1 MRTLLMADIHGNFAA
16 LRAILSTPEAQS
28 CGRVISLGDQVNFGP
43 ESRKVVENLRSLGAT
58 MLMGN
63 HEERLLHPD
72 DFAGYN
78 WAMLRVTAGQL
89 SGISLADLPVD
100 VRIGSALLTHGT
112 PGDPY
117 HLVYPPDLPEVLR
130 ALPEDVNL
138 LISGHNHLCWDVT
151 SGHRRAFNPGSTGLN
166 ETGTGARAMF
176 AIWDGDELTPCSTP
190 YDVTENARAYLSGG
204 FAQEAPEM
212 SRMCL
217 QEDGNGAVS
226 RRFAAD
232 SACEARCGRHGADD
246 CRPRSMAGG
255 GRGRPVAR
263 THFNRGFLGAKGERS
278 MSDTIA
284 AIATAPGQGGIAIVR
299 VSGDMAE
306 DILRRIFRPVGGKHP
321 LPTHL
326 LTYGYIVDGT
336 ERIDECMAVIMRA
349 PKSYTREDVVEFQL
363 HGGGCVAQK
372 VLAMCLSSGARL
384 AQPGEFTRRAFLN
397 GRIDLSQAEAVMDLI
412 AAQGEQSRKAAMRQL
427 TGGASSFI
435 RKAADE
441 LYAIQAGVAACIDYP
456 EEISEE
462 EAASD
467 LAPRI
472 AHLAKTLT
480 DACDERAARLLQS
493 GLRVALCGQPN
504 VGKSSL
510 LNALLGEEKAIVTA
524 IPGTTRDLV
533 EGTLMLSGSVIH
545 LTDTAG
551 LHDTDDPVERIG
563 VDRARRAL
571 ADADV
576 VLLVLDMS
584 RPLSAEDESLLRTLH
599 GRNGCIVLNKSD
611 LPPVLTESDLQDAAD
626 GKPILTVSASVPDS
640 LQPLKSYLASQAA
653 VSDQLTLT
661 QPRHIAAAR
670 RAVAALHQAE
680 DTLRSYSVD
689 LAGVDLQQA
698 QMALAEITGD
708 EVEEKLLD
716 EVFGR
721 FCVGK

>member
-1 MRTLLMADIHGNFAA
+1 
-16 LRAILSTPEAQS
+16 
-28 CGRVISLGDQVNFGP
+28 
-43 ESRKVVENLRSLGAT
+43 
-58 MLMGN
+58 
-63 HEERLLHPD
+63 
-72 DFAGYN
+72 
-78 WAMLRVTAGQL
+78 
-89 SGISLADLPVD
+89 
-100 VRIGSALLTHGT
+100 
-112 PGDPY
+112 
-117 HLVYPPDLPEVLR
+117 
-130 ALPEDVNL
+130 
-138 LISGHNHLCWDVT
+138 
-151 SGHRRAFNPGSTGLN
+151 
-166 ETGTGARAMF
+166 
-176 AIWDGDELTPCSTP
+176 
-190 YDVTENARAYLSGG
+190 
-204 FAQEAPEM
+204 
-212 SRMCL
+212 
-217 QEDGNGAVS
+217 
-226 RRFAAD
+226 
-232 SACEARCGRHGADD
+232 
-246 CRPRSMAGG
+246 
-255 GRGRPVAR
+255 
-263 THFNRGFLGAKGERS
+263 

-326 LTYGYIVDGT
+326 LTYGYIVEDE

-372 VLAMCLSSGARL
+372 VLSLCLSSGARL

-533 EGTLMLSGSVIH
+533 EGTLMLSGSVIASVFNT
-545 LTDTAG
+545 LGATFG
-551 LHDTDDPVERIG
+551 N
-563 VDRARRAL
+563 
-571 ADADV
+571 V
-576 VLLVLDMS
+576 VLFVIVSLIGNALNLALNLLGCYVHDLRLQCLEFFNRFYQEGGKPY
-584 RPLSAEDESLLRTLH
+584 RPLT
-599 GRNGCIVLNKSD
+599 I
-611 LPPVLTESDLQDAAD
+611 
-626 GKPILTVSASVPDS
+626 
-640 LQPLKSYLASQAA
+640 QPKY
-653 VSDQLTLT
+653 
-661 QPRHIAAAR
+661 
-670 RAVAALHQAE
+670 
-680 DTLRSYSVD
+680 VD
-689 LAGVDLQQA
+689 
-698 QMALAEITGD
+698 MIK
-708 EVEEKLLD
+708 EEQ
-716 EVFGR
+716 
-721 FCVGK
+721 

>member
-1 MRTLLMADIHGNFAA
+1 
-16 LRAILSTPEAQS
+16 
-28 CGRVISLGDQVNFGP
+28 
-43 ESRKVVENLRSLGAT
+43 
-58 MLMGN
+58 
-63 HEERLLHPD
+63 
-72 DFAGYN
+72 
-78 WAMLRVTAGQL
+78 
-89 SGISLADLPVD
+89 
-100 VRIGSALLTHGT
+100 
-112 PGDPY
+112 
-117 HLVYPPDLPEVLR
+117 
-130 ALPEDVNL
+130 
-138 LISGHNHLCWDVT
+138 
-151 SGHRRAFNPGSTGLN
+151 
-166 ETGTGARAMF
+166 
-176 AIWDGDELTPCSTP
+176 
-190 YDVTENARAYLSGG
+190 
-204 FAQEAPEM
+204 
-212 SRMCL
+212 
-217 QEDGNGAVS
+217 
-226 RRFAAD
+226 
-232 SACEARCGRHGADD
+232 
-246 CRPRSMAGG
+246 
-255 GRGRPVAR
+255 
-263 THFNRGFLGAKGERS
+263 

-326 LTYGYIVDGT
+326 LTYGYIVEDE

-349 PKSYTREDVVEFQL
+349 PKSYTREDVVEFQ
-363 HGGGCVAQK
+363 
-372 VLAMCLSSGARL
+372 VLSLCLSSGARL

-661 QPRHIAAAR
+661 QPRHIVAAR

-680 DTLRSYSVD
+680 ETLRSYSVD

>member
-1 MRTLLMADIHGNFAA
+1 MANRVSQWFRKLSGHHAHHHHRKMTREDFQKLPRHVAIIMDGNGRWAKQHRLNVAMGHRQGTETLREIIRHTDDLKIEALSIYAFSTENWKRSKEEVGALMQLILDFFASEIDE
-16 LRAILSTPEAQS
+16 LDEKNVRIL
-28 CGRVISLGDQVNFGP
+28 ILGD
-43 ESRKVVENLRSLGAT
+43 KA
-58 MLMGN
+58 
-63 HEERLLHPD
+63 
-72 DFAGYN
+72 
-78 WAMLRVTAGQL
+78 
-89 SGISLADLPVD
+89 
-100 VRIGSALLTHGT
+100 
-112 PGDPY
+112 
-117 HLVYPPDLPEVLR
+117 
-130 ALPEDVNL
+130 ALPEKQRDT
-138 LISGHNHLCWDVT
+138 LIEAE
-151 SGHRRAFNPGSTGLN
+151 RRTAKNTGLHLN
-166 ETGTGARAMF
+166 IALNYGGRA
-176 AIWDGDELTPCSTP
+176 ELTRA
-190 YDVTENARAYLSGG
+190 ARLM
-204 FAQEAPEM
+204 AQEA
-212 SRMCL
+212 
-217 QEDGNGAVS
+217 
-226 RRFAAD
+226 
-232 SACEARCGRHGADD
+232 
-246 CRPRSMAGG
+246 
-255 GRGRPVAR
+255 
-263 THFNRGFLGAKGERS
+263 
-278 MSDTIA
+278 
-284 AIATAPGQGGIAIVR
+284 
-299 VSGDMAE
+299 
-306 DILRRIFRPVGGKHP
+306 
-321 LPTHL
+321 
-326 LTYGYIVDGT
+326 
-336 ERIDECMAVIMRA
+336 
-349 PKSYTREDVVEFQL
+349 
-363 HGGGCVAQK
+363 
-372 VLAMCLSSGARL
+372 
-384 AQPGEFTRRAFLN
+384 
-397 GRIDLSQAEAVMDLI
+397 
-412 AAQGEQSRKAAMRQL
+412 AQGRL
-427 TGGASSFI
+427 N
-435 RKAADE
+435 
-441 LYAIQAGVAACIDYP
+441 P

-640 LQPLKSYLASQAA
+640 LQPLKSYLASQPA
-653 VSDQLTLT
+653 VSDQPTLT

-680 DTLRSYSVD
+680 ETLRSYSVD

>member
-1 MRTLLMADIHGNFAA
+1 
-16 LRAILSTPEAQS
+16 
-28 CGRVISLGDQVNFGP
+28 
-43 ESRKVVENLRSLGAT
+43 
-58 MLMGN
+58 
-63 HEERLLHPD
+63 
-72 DFAGYN
+72 
-78 WAMLRVTAGQL
+78 
-89 SGISLADLPVD
+89 
-100 VRIGSALLTHGT
+100 
-112 PGDPY
+112 
-117 HLVYPPDLPEVLR
+117 
-130 ALPEDVNL
+130 
-138 LISGHNHLCWDVT
+138 
-151 SGHRRAFNPGSTGLN
+151 
-166 ETGTGARAMF
+166 
-176 AIWDGDELTPCSTP
+176 
-190 YDVTENARAYLSGG
+190 
-204 FAQEAPEM
+204 
-212 SRMCL
+212 
-217 QEDGNGAVS
+217 
-226 RRFAAD
+226 
-232 SACEARCGRHGADD
+232 
-246 CRPRSMAGG
+246 
-255 GRGRPVAR
+255 
-263 THFNRGFLGAKGERS
+263 

-326 LTYGYIVDGT
+326 LTYGYIVEDE

-372 VLAMCLSSGARL
+372 VLALCLSSGARL

-480 DACDERAARLLQS
+480 DACDERDAKPRL
-493 GLRVALCGQPN
+493 QPN

-599 GRNGCIVLNKSD
+599 GRNGCIVLNKRD

>member
-1 MRTLLMADIHGNFAA
+1 
-16 LRAILSTPEAQS
+16 
-28 CGRVISLGDQVNFGP
+28 
-43 ESRKVVENLRSLGAT
+43 
-58 MLMGN
+58 
-63 HEERLLHPD
+63 
-72 DFAGYN
+72 
-78 WAMLRVTAGQL
+78 
-89 SGISLADLPVD
+89 
-100 VRIGSALLTHGT
+100 
-112 PGDPY
+112 
-117 HLVYPPDLPEVLR
+117 
-130 ALPEDVNL
+130 
-138 LISGHNHLCWDVT
+138 
-151 SGHRRAFNPGSTGLN
+151 
-166 ETGTGARAMF
+166 
-176 AIWDGDELTPCSTP
+176 
-190 YDVTENARAYLSGG
+190 
-204 FAQEAPEM
+204 
-212 SRMCL
+212 
-217 QEDGNGAVS
+217 
-226 RRFAAD
+226 
-232 SACEARCGRHGADD
+232 
-246 CRPRSMAGG
+246 
-255 GRGRPVAR
+255 
-263 THFNRGFLGAKGERS
+263 

-326 LTYGYIVDGT
+326 LTYGYIVEDE

-372 VLAMCLSSGARL
+372 VLSLCLSSGARL

-551 LHDTDDPVERIG
+551 LHDTDDPVERLGGRGRGAAGAGHEPSAIRRG
-563 VDRARRAL
+563 RIAPAHAAWAQWLYRAEQER
-571 ADADV
+571 
-576 VLLVLDMS
+576 
-584 RPLSAEDESLLRTLH
+584 SAA
-599 GRNGCIVLNKSD
+599 G
-611 LPPVLTESDLQDAAD
+611 AD
-626 GKPILTVSASVPDS
+626 GKRPARRGGRQADS
-640 LQPLKSYLASQAA
+640 DRLRERSGQF
-653 VSDQLTLT
+653 
-661 QPRHIAAAR
+661 AAA
-670 RAVAALHQAE
+670 
-680 DTLRSYSVD
+680 
-689 LAGVDLQQA
+689 
-698 QMALAEITGD
+698 
-708 EVEEKLLD
+708 EKLPCVASRRQRPAHPDPAAPHRSRAPGGCRAASGGGNAAQL
-716 EVFGR
+716 FGGLGGR
-721 FCVGK
+721 GLAAGADGAGGNHGRRGGGKAAR

>member
-1 MRTLLMADIHGNFAA
+1 
-16 LRAILSTPEAQS
+16 
-28 CGRVISLGDQVNFGP
+28 
-43 ESRKVVENLRSLGAT
+43 
-58 MLMGN
+58 
-63 HEERLLHPD
+63 
-72 DFAGYN
+72 
-78 WAMLRVTAGQL
+78 
-89 SGISLADLPVD
+89 
-100 VRIGSALLTHGT
+100 
-112 PGDPY
+112 
-117 HLVYPPDLPEVLR
+117 
-130 ALPEDVNL
+130 
-138 LISGHNHLCWDVT
+138 
-151 SGHRRAFNPGSTGLN
+151 
-166 ETGTGARAMF
+166 
-176 AIWDGDELTPCSTP
+176 
-190 YDVTENARAYLSGG
+190 
-204 FAQEAPEM
+204 
-212 SRMCL
+212 
-217 QEDGNGAVS
+217 
-226 RRFAAD
+226 
-232 SACEARCGRHGADD
+232 
-246 CRPRSMAGG
+246 
-255 GRGRPVAR
+255 
-263 THFNRGFLGAKGERS
+263 

-299 VSGDMAE
+299 VSGDKAE

-326 LTYGYIVDGT
+326 LTYGYIVEDE

-372 VLAMCLSSGARL
+372 VLALCLSSGARL

-599 GRNGCIVLNKSD
+599 GRNGLHCAEQER
-611 LPPVLTESDLQDAAD
+611 PAAGAD
-626 GKPILTVSASVPDS
+626 GQRPARRGGRQADSDRLRKCSGQFAAAEKLPCVASRCQRPAHPDPAAPHRS
-640 LQPLKSYLASQAA
+640 RAPGGCRIASGGGNASQLFGGLGGRGLAA
-653 VSDQLTLT
+653 GADG
-661 QPRHIAAAR
+661 
-670 RAVAALHQAE
+670 
-680 DTLRSYSVD
+680 
-689 LAGVDLQQA
+689 AG
-698 QMALAEITGD
+698 GNH
-708 EVEEKLLD
+708 
-716 EVFGR
+716 GR
-721 FCVGK
+721 

>member
-1 MRTLLMADIHGNFAA
+1 MGWFDEQLRQRRASDDEMLSLAFMQLADAVTGAHIASAMRRDGKQSEKALEEILRYYHLRVRETTLPVEDLHAELDALVRPTGMMWRDVTLQKGWHKDAIGALLGFYADDDTPVA
-16 LRAILSTPEAQS
+16 LLPGKNGSYTFIDRTSGKSRRLTNETEALFKNEGICFYRPLPS
-28 CGRVISLGDQVNFGP
+28 GKLTIPDLAKF
-43 ESRKVVENLRSLGAT
+43 
-58 MLMGN
+58 LMGCFSWC
-63 HEERLLHPD
+63 
-72 DFAGYN
+72 DF
-78 WAMLRVTAGQL
+78 
-89 SGISLADLPVD
+89 
-100 VRIGSALLTHGT
+100 
-112 PGDPY
+112 
-117 HLVYPPDLPEVLR
+117 
-130 ALPEDVNL
+130 
-138 LISGHNHLCWDVT
+138 
-151 SGHRRAFNPGSTGLN
+151 
-166 ETGTGARAMF
+166 
-176 AIWDGDELTPCSTP
+176 
-190 YDVTENARAYLSGG
+190 
-204 FAQEAPEM
+204 
-212 SRMCL
+212 
-217 QEDGNGAVS
+217 
-226 RRFAAD
+226 
-232 SACEARCGRHGADD
+232 
-246 CRPRSMAGG
+246 
-255 GRGRPVAR
+255 
-263 THFNRGFLGAKGERS
+263 
-278 MSDTIA
+278 
-284 AIATAPGQGGIAIVR
+284 
-299 VSGDMAE
+299 
-306 DILRRIFRPVGGKHP
+306 
-321 LPTHL
+321 
-326 LTYGYIVDGT
+326 
-336 ERIDECMAVIMRA
+336 
-349 PKSYTREDVVEFQL
+349 
-363 HGGGCVAQK
+363 
-372 VLAMCLSSGARL
+372 
-384 AQPGEFTRRAFLN
+384 
-397 GRIDLSQAEAVMDLI
+397 
-412 AAQGEQSRKAAMRQL
+412 
-427 TGGASSFI
+427 
-435 RKAADE
+435 
-441 LYAIQAGVAACIDYP
+441 AGVAACIDYP

-472 AHLAKTLT
+472 AHLAKTLA

-533 EGTLMLSGSVIH
+533 EGTLMLSGSAIH
-545 LTDTAG
+545 MTDTAG
-551 LHDTDDPVERIG
+551 LHYTDDPVERIG

-680 DTLRSYSVD
+680 ETLRSYSVD

-698 QMALAEITGD
+698 QMALAEIPGD

>member
-43 ESRKVVENLRSLGAT
+43 ESRKVVETLRSLGAT

-78 WAMLRVTAGQL
+78 WAMLRVTARQL

-117 HLVYPPDLPEVLR
+117 HLVYPPDLPEVLK
-130 ALPEDVNL
+130 ALPEDVSL

-151 SGHRRAFNPGSTGLN
+151 SGHRRAFNPGSAGLN
-166 ETGTGARAMF
+166 ETGTGDVRYLGWRRPHAVQCALRRNRKRPRVPLRRICAGSVGNEPDVPAR
-176 AIWDGDELTPCSTP
+176 
-190 YDVTENARAYLSGG
+190 
-204 FAQEAPEM
+204 
-212 SRMCL
+212 
-217 QEDGNGAVS
+217 DGNGAVS
-226 RRFAAD
+226 GRFAAD

-326 LTYGYIVDGT
+326 LTYGYIVEDE

-372 VLAMCLSSGARL
+372 VLALCLSSGARL

-584 RPLSAEDESLLRTLH
+584 RPLTNEDESLLRALH

-611 LPPVLTESDLQDAAD
+611 LPPVLTDSDLQDAAD

-680 DTLRSYSVD
+680 ETLRSYSVD

>member
-1 MRTLLMADIHGNFAA
+1 
-16 LRAILSTPEAQS
+16 
-28 CGRVISLGDQVNFGP
+28 
-43 ESRKVVENLRSLGAT
+43 
-58 MLMGN
+58 
-63 HEERLLHPD
+63 
-72 DFAGYN
+72 
-78 WAMLRVTAGQL
+78 
-89 SGISLADLPVD
+89 
-100 VRIGSALLTHGT
+100 
-112 PGDPY
+112 
-117 HLVYPPDLPEVLR
+117 
-130 ALPEDVNL
+130 
-138 LISGHNHLCWDVT
+138 
-151 SGHRRAFNPGSTGLN
+151 
-166 ETGTGARAMF
+166 
-176 AIWDGDELTPCSTP
+176 
-190 YDVTENARAYLSGG
+190 
-204 FAQEAPEM
+204 
-212 SRMCL
+212 
-217 QEDGNGAVS
+217 
-226 RRFAAD
+226 
-232 SACEARCGRHGADD
+232 
-246 CRPRSMAGG
+246 
-255 GRGRPVAR
+255 
-263 THFNRGFLGAKGERS
+263 

-326 LTYGYIVDGT
+326 LTYGYIVEDT

-372 VLAMCLSSGARL
+372 VLALCLSSGARL

-533 EGTLMLSGSVIH
+533 CLLYTSDAADELMLSGSVIH

-584 RPLSAEDESLLRTLH
+584 RLLTNEDESLLRALH
-599 GRNGCIVLNKSD
+599 GRTGCIVLNKSD
-611 LPPVLTESDLQDAAD
+611 LPPVLTDSDLQDAAD

-680 DTLRSYSVD
+680 ETLRSYSVD

>member
-1 MRTLLMADIHGNFAA
+1 
-16 LRAILSTPEAQS
+16 
-28 CGRVISLGDQVNFGP
+28 
-43 ESRKVVENLRSLGAT
+43 
-58 MLMGN
+58 
-63 HEERLLHPD
+63 
-72 DFAGYN
+72 
-78 WAMLRVTAGQL
+78 
-89 SGISLADLPVD
+89 
-100 VRIGSALLTHGT
+100 
-112 PGDPY
+112 
-117 HLVYPPDLPEVLR
+117 
-130 ALPEDVNL
+130 
-138 LISGHNHLCWDVT
+138 
-151 SGHRRAFNPGSTGLN
+151 
-166 ETGTGARAMF
+166 
-176 AIWDGDELTPCSTP
+176 
-190 YDVTENARAYLSGG
+190 
-204 FAQEAPEM
+204 
-212 SRMCL
+212 
-217 QEDGNGAVS
+217 
-226 RRFAAD
+226 
-232 SACEARCGRHGADD
+232 
-246 CRPRSMAGG
+246 
-255 GRGRPVAR
+255 
-263 THFNRGFLGAKGERS
+263 

-326 LTYGYIVDGT
+326 LTYGYIVEDT

-372 VLAMCLSSGARL
+372 VLSLCLSSGARL
-384 AQPGEFTRRAFLN
+384 AQPGEFTRRAFLS

-584 RPLSAEDESLLRTLH
+584 RPLTNEDESLLRALH

-611 LPPVLTESDLQDAAD
+611 LPPVLTDSDLQDAAD

-661 QPRHIAAAR
+661 QPRHIEAAR

-680 DTLRSYSVD
+680 ETLRSYSVD